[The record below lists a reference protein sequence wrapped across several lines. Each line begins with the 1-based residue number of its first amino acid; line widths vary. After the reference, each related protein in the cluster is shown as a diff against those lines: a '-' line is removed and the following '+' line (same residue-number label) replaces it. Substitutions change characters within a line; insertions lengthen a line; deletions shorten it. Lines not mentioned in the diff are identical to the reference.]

1 MYEIMTSDEACEKK
15 QEKLFVITRSRNI
28 TIDIKNIV
36 YVESRRRKVAI
47 FTRDENLEIYGTMMD
62 MEKRLG
68 KNFYR
73 CHRGYIVNLAC
84 VAEYNTDS
92 ITLNNSEKI
101 YMAKNKYNEFH
112 KIYMEYLKAHGAAF
126 M

>member
-1 MYEIMTSDEACEKK
+1 MTSDEACEKK

-101 YMAKNKYNEFH
+101 YMANSTFFGKNNE
-112 KIYMEYLKAHGAAF
+112 L
-126 M
+126 